1 MAGRL
6 RSVEG
11 VIEFLGETYGLLSSG
26 DNGGKRS
33 IMSANIVIKALK
45 NSSYFCNLIFK
56 KKIKAA
62 ILYN

>member
-45 NSSYFCNLIFK
+45 NSSYFCNLIFF
-56 KKIKAA
+56 
-62 ILYN
+62 